1 MAVSEFLNDPG
12 LFVFKHK
19 DGIFVM
25 VFLCIQ
31 FSDFSEQRAFSVLTG
46 KTWIFFLILQKIFL
60 TDSRRWQVE
69 KY

>member
-12 LFVFKHK
+12 LFVFKYK
-19 DGIFVM
+19 DGIFGL

-46 KTWIFFLILQKIFL
+46 KTWIFFF
-60 TDSRRWQVE
+60 
-69 KY
+69 